1 MTYKCRI
8 CAAELNEDNWH
19 PSLRKSRN
27 YICKKCHF
35 KRVALWR
42 KANPDKCRDRLR
54 AWRNGNPEKY
64 RAQSIRS
71 DRKRGKIP
79 MNENRSCSSFLGV
92 CVAERVLSHVFRDV
106 ERMPYGHSGYDFIC
120 NHGKKIDVKS
130 SCIGHR
136 SRHSDR
142 WTFNINYNSVADYFL
157 CIAFDN
163 RDDLNP
169 LHLWLLPT
177 DVVGNVKCASILVS
191 KVSKWDEYKIDISR
205 VLLCCETLKRE
216 E

>member
-42 KANPDKCRDRLR
+42 KANPDKCR
-54 AWRNGNPEKY
+54 E
-64 RAQSIRS
+64 
-71 DRKRGKIP
+71 
-79 MNENRSCSSFLGV
+79 
-92 CVAERVLSHVFRDV
+92 
-106 ERMPYGHSGYDFIC
+106 
-120 NHGKKIDVKS
+120 
-130 SCIGHR
+130 
-136 SRHSDR
+136 
-142 WTFNINYNSVADYFL
+142 
-157 CIAFDN
+157 
-163 RDDLNP
+163 
-169 LHLWLLPT
+169 
-177 DVVGNVKCASILVS
+177 CASILVS